1 MIIIDRLNNG
11 VHWVKCLVALM
22 VLISLGLGLPGYGF
36 AAEDEAILVE
46 DFSLYQ
52 GEGRQQLVADIHFNF
67 QLTDYLR
74 ESLLNGISLQ
84 SEVRFDISWHSDWW
98 WNEREALDK
107 IVLDLKYNALSRK
120 YQLFDKNS
128 GENWNFSN
136 LAAAL
141 EQMGAISKYRLP
153 ALPAKAFDGDVSVVV
168 QASIEPRVS
177 KSLGIHSRFSSLF
190 DKEKNRLVSQEV
202 MWPLTP

>member
-1 MIIIDRLNNG
+1 MISINKQGILSGLR
-11 VHWVKCLVALM
+11 ALM
-22 VLISLGLGLPGYGF
+22 VVLLCTNVFLYS
-36 AAEDEAILVE
+36 AALQAEEEAILVE

-52 GEGRQQLVADIHFNF
+52 ADNGRQLIADIHFNF
-67 QLTDYLR
+67 QLTEYLR
-74 ESLLNGISLQ
+74 DSLLNGISLQ
-84 SEVRFDISWHSDWW
+84 SEVSFELSWHSDWW
-98 WNEREALDK
+98 WNERERLDS

-120 YQLFDKNS
+120 YQLIDKQS
-128 GENWNFSN
+128 GENRNFSN

-153 ALPAKAFDGDVSVVV
+153 LLPDKAFDGDASVIV

-177 KSLGIHSRFSSLF
+177 KSLGIHSKLSSLF
-190 DKEKNRLVSQEV
+190 DDSQNRLVSQEV

>member
-1 MIIIDRLNNG
+1 MINSDRLTG
-11 VHWVKCLVALM
+11 YLRHGFCWLLLVVM
-22 VLISLGLGLPGYGF
+22 GFVLSAQRVL
-36 AAEDEAILVE
+36 AESEAILVD

-52 GEGRQQLVADIHFNF
+52 GESNQQLVADIHFNF

-84 SEVRFDISWHSDWW
+84 SEVRFDLSWHSDWW
-98 WNEREALDK
+98 WNEKEELDT

-120 YQLFDKNS
+120 YQLTNKKS
-128 GENWNFSN
+128 GENRNFSN

-141 EQMGAISKYRLP
+141 EQMGAVSEYHLP
-153 ALPAKAFDGDVSVVV
+153 ALPDKALDGDASVVV

-177 KSLGIHSRFSSLF
+177 KSLGIHSKLSSLF
-190 DKEKNRLVSQEV
+190 DGEENRLVSQEV
-202 MWPLTP
+202 MWPITP